1 MPDSIPASLIIDT
14 LKDTF
19 REARA
24 WLAAEVAEPPRHAHL
39 GWILSVPDTHQ
50 RTVLAALDKEAVLR
64 VLTCA
69 TEDEATTIAA
79 GLWMGGEP
87 CVLMIQHAGL
97 YASVNTLRGVA
108 IDGRVPA
115 FYMIGLLSREK
126 DKDPRESHHS
136 MVRYCEPLLDTFGV
150 PHARPARR
158 VIVFDGDGSLLM
170 QLGSLATIAGAQ
182 ARNLTHLVFK
192 NGVYHTSGAQGIPGG
207 LTVDF
212 VLMAKGAGYKNAYAI
227 REPAEFKRR
236 LPAML
241 TEEGPVLV
249 EPHPGLG
256 EKTPMPDGG
265 GLPFPRQAEAL
276 RTKPLRPRA

>member
-1 MPDSIPASLIIDT
+1 MPESIPASLIIDT

-50 RTVLAALDKEAVLR
+50 RTVLAALDKEQAIR

-87 CVLMIQHAGL
+87 SVLMIQHAGL

-108 IDGRVPA
+108 IDGRVHA

-126 DKDPRESHHS
+126 DTDPRESRHS

-150 PHARPARR
+150 PHAR
-158 VIVFDGDGSLLM
+158 L
-170 QLGSLATIAGAQ
+170 
-182 ARNLTHLVFK
+182 
-192 NGVYHTSGAQGIPGG
+192 
-207 LTVDF
+207 
-212 VLMAKGAGYKNAYAI
+212 
-227 REPAEFKRR
+227 
-236 LPAML
+236 
-241 TEEGPVLV
+241 EGPDDVPLIPEYFRLARERRGPAAVLV
-249 EPHPGLG
+249 GL
-256 EKTPMPDGG
+256 ETI
-265 GLPFPRQAEAL
+265 
-276 RTKPLRPRA
+276 